1 MADVVPHN
9 RLTFGDE
16 ETQAVAAVVAS
27 GYWAGGPRVAELE
40 RELAAAFGRQ
50 DAACVASGLS
60 ALRLALAALGV
71 GPGDEVLVPAYS
83 CVAIPNAVAALG
95 ATPVAGEI
103 EPHTW
108 TLAPAPARYAVAV
121 HTFGVAADVA
131 AFPGTVID
139 DAAHGL
145 PEGVPRTAATITSF
159 YATKLIGG
167 AEGGAV
173 LGDLAETVRDA
184 RDYTDKPPSATRLN
198 DKMNDLEA
206 ALTLAQLRRL
216 PDLLAA
222 RARLAARYAERLATL
237 PGLTLPTDRPGR
249 VWYRYA
255 VESRRMP
262 ARELAA
268 RLREHGV
275 IAHEPVEDWRDA
287 TQREATPVATRAYE
301 RLLSLPL
308 YPTLTGAEQDR
319 VVAALEAAL
328 A

>member
-9 RLTFGDE
+9 RLTFGNE
-16 ETQAVAAVVAS
+16 ETEAVAAVVAG

-40 RELAAAFGRQ
+40 RELAAAFDRP

-71 GPGDEVLVPAYS
+71 GPGDEVVVPAYA

-95 ATPVAGEI
+95 ATPVPGEI
-103 EPHTW
+103 EPTTW
-108 TLAPAPARYAVAV
+108 TLVPTDAPYAVAV
-121 HTFGVAADVA
+121 HTFGAAADVA
-131 AFPGTVID
+131 AFSGTLID

-145 PEGVPRTAATITSF
+145 PAGTPPAAATITSF

-173 LGDLAETVRDA
+173 LGDVADAVRDA
-184 RDYTDKPPSATRLN
+184 RDYTDKPMSAARLN

-222 RARLAARYAERLATL
+222 RRRLARRYAERLAGLKTIAL
-237 PGLTLPTDRPGR
+237 PAETPGR

-255 VESRRMP
+255 VESLDLP
-262 ARELAA
+262 ARDLAA
-268 RLREHGV
+268 HLEAHGV
-275 IAHEPVEDWRDA
+275 IAHEPVEDWRSPE
-287 TQREATPVATRAYE
+287 QREATPVASRAYE

-308 YPTLTGAEQDR
+308 YPTLTDAEQDR
-319 VVAALEAAL
+319 VIAALEAA
-328 A
+328 

>member
-16 ETQAVAAVVAS
+16 ETAAVAAVVAS

-40 RELAAAFGRQ
+40 QALAHAFGKP

-71 GPGDEVLVPAYS
+71 GPGDEVLVPAYA

-103 EPHTW
+103 EPRTW
-108 TLAPAPARYAVAV
+108 TLAPTDARYAVAV
-121 HTFGVAADVA
+121 HTFGAPADVA
-131 AFPGTVID
+131 AFTGTLID

-145 PEGVPRTAATITSF
+145 PAGIPPTAATITSF

-173 LGDLAETVRDA
+173 LGDLADAVRDA
-184 RDYTDKPPSATRLN
+184 RDYTDKPASALRLN

-222 RARLAARYAERLATL
+222 RERLARRYGERLAHLKTIAL
-237 PGLTLPTDRPGR
+237 PAEASGR

-255 VESRRMP
+255 VEAQHTT

-268 RLREHGV
+268 HLREHGV
-275 IAHEPVEDWRDA
+275 IAHEPVEDWRSPE
-287 TQREATPVATRAYE
+287 QREATPIATRAYE

-308 YPTLTGAEQDR
+308 YPTLTDAEQDR
-319 VVAALEAAL
+319 VIAALEAA
-328 A
+328 